1 MRTQL
6 HIGLLAAVFMASVF
20 SLSVQAQND
29 FKQGGRTWLKK
40 QQTIRLHSLKTQED
54 VDALDSNAMIAM
66 SCAKCKTVT
75 VTYLKSVGKNKSIL
89 VPGTKHLCPGC
100 ETEITFTGHG
110 KGKERVLK
118 HSCQA
123 CGDESMFCC
132 ATKPGDGPTEGM
144 KSNK

>member
-1 MRTQL
+1 MRTLL
-6 HIGLLAAVFMASVF
+6 HSGLLATIVLTSIF
-20 SLSVQAQND
+20 SLSMQAQND
-29 FKQGGRTWLKK
+29 FKQGGRTWQKNLEPVK
-40 QQTIRLHSLKTQED
+40 LHQLKTQAD
-54 VDALDSNAMIAM
+54 VDALKPNDMIAM
-66 SCAKCKTVT
+66 SCSKCKTIT
-75 VTYLKSVGKNKSIL
+75 LTYLKSVGKNKSIF

-132 ATKPGDGPTEGM
+132 ATKPGESPTKGM
-144 KSNK
+144 KPKK